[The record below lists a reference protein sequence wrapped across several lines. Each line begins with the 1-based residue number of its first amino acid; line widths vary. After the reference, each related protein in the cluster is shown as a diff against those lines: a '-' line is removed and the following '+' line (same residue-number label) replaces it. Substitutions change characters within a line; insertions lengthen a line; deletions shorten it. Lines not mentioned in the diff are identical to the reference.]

1 MPCSVVAVPSR
12 LVIVSFVK
20 STSASKRSLRRGVN
34 SYHATLLLYAQP
46 ANSPPGCHATATRLS
61 LSVPNGGSSEK
72 RVAVA
77 SAVQRIQ
84 PVPVA
89 ASSTAT
95 PLLTAPKSRQVCR
108 LLLVLKLVRLLV
120 LELDWLLWIDWVDWL
135 LVLDW
140 VDWLLV
146 LELDWLLWL
155 DWVDWLVEL
164 ELLIASTISTKS
176 TRICWLGSPS
186 SWW

>member
-1 MPCSVVAVPSR
+1 M
-12 LVIVSFVK
+12 
-20 STSASKRSLRRGVN
+20 
-34 SYHATLLLYAQP
+34 
-46 ANSPPGCHATATRLS
+46 
-61 LSVPNGGSSEK
+61 
-72 RVAVA
+72 
-77 SAVQRIQ
+77 
-84 PVPVA
+84 
-89 ASSTAT
+89 
-95 PLLTAPKSRQVCR
+95 
-108 LLLVLKLVRLLV
+108 
-120 LELDWLLWIDWVDWL
+120 LELDWLLWLDWVDWL